1 MEGFKP
7 RTSTNHLSPPYLR
20 SSCIILL
27 HGKQRGMFSLWQI
40 FLNTIN
46 NFEKSSIARKKASE
60 STFHVSNST
69 RTRKHRASSLPGK
82 TCQAAESRFL
92 FLAPFDAA
100 GSAARA
106 AALPHCRSAAL
117 PVCRSADSPFTGIGT
132 APEMIKMGH

>member
-1 MEGFKP
+1 MRGFKP
-7 RTSTNHLSPPYLR
+7 RTSQPTNPLCPPILKIYLHHLALWKTARDVFTLADIPQ
-20 SSCIILL
+20 
-27 HGKQRGMFSLWQI
+27 HNKQFS
-40 FLNTIN
+40 
-46 NFEKSSIARKKASE
+46 KKFHCAETVSE
-60 STFHVSNST
+60 STIHVSNST

-106 AALPHCRSAAL
+106 ARAARVATLPHCR
-117 PVCRSADSPFTGIGT
+117 SPFTGIGT